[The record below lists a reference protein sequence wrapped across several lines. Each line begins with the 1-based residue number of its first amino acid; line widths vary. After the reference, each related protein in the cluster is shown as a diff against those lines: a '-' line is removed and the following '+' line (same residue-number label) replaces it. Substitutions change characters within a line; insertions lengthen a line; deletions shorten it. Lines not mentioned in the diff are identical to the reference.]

1 MLSKAYFKMKKS
13 NIVINISDIS
23 LYIDPGSFSA
33 IFAAILGAIVGGVMF
48 LKTKWHS
55 IRYRKK
61 L

>member
-1 MLSKAYFKMKKS
+1 MKKS
-13 NIVINISDIS
+13 NIVISISDIS